1 MNTQPAAQH
10 PTAIG
15 DRVFRIE
22 HDHGPGTVR
31 TFHDA
36 STSCN
41 RCTGGRPHMQV
52 EWEDTPGETFD
63 EDPNDLAVLSAT
75 VAAQI
80 KRTEEIIAE
89 SLTEPTGE
97 RASLRRD
104 VNTGR
109 AWLCFATRP
118 DKLTCEAL
126 SKAGWRFSGYRKEW
140 HHPRKFITPPAG
152 IPYSDD
158 GTVNYSDER
167 AERSAASA
175 ERARGEAASA
185 FRRER
190 AIGDGIPMGQP
201 ILSGHHSE
209 KRHRR
214 DIARIQALAEK
225 GVEATRKAERLEGR
239 AGSSARLRERRQTD
253 PGLVERRL
261 RRLRKSLGY
270 MEAILLQQ
278 GDKADDERVRRAHL
292 VREEIARNEKLLD
305 EINAELPDDAPV
317 AVGDVIPSP
326 HGFFLVGRVNH
337 RTFTGWVVG
346 GGSDAWPG
354 RLDKTKWNGKVTVR
368 GNAKLRAAVEYRQQL
383 QGYYGDETWR
393 KLTAEGIGAKGTQS

>member
-1 MNTQPAAQH
+1 MNTQPTQPQH

-22 HDHGPGTVR
+22 HDHGPGIVR

-36 STSCN
+36 TTSCD
-41 RCTGGRPHMQV
+41 RCTGGRAHMQV

-63 EDPNDLAVLSAT
+63 ESPDDLAVLTAT
-75 VAAQI
+75 AAAHVAH
-80 KRTEEIIAE
+80 TEEVIAE
-89 SLTEPTGE
+89 TLGE

-104 VNTGR
+104 RNTGR
-109 AWLCFATRP
+109 VWLCFATRP
-118 DKLTCEAL
+118 DKLTCAAL
-126 SKAGWRFSGYRKEW
+126 SAAGWRFSGYRKEW
-140 HHPRKFITPPAG
+140 HNPRKFAVPPTG
-152 IPYSDD
+152 IPYVDE

-167 AERSAASA
+167 AERLAVRSDAARA
-175 ERARGEAASA
+175 EATQLFE
-185 FRRER
+185 RER
-190 AIGDGIPMGQP
+190 KIGDMIPMGQP

-214 DIARIQALAEK
+214 DIERIQKLAEK
-225 GVEATRKAERLEGR
+225 GVEASNKAGRLAGA

-261 RRLRKSLGY
+261 RRLRKTLAA

-292 VREEIARNEKLLD
+292 VRDEIKQNETLLD

-354 RLDKTKWNGKVTVR
+354 RLDKTKWNGKVAVR
-368 GNAKLRAAVEYRQQL
+368 GNAKLRAAVEHRAKI

-393 KLTAEGIGAKGTQS
+393 KLTAEGIGTKQ